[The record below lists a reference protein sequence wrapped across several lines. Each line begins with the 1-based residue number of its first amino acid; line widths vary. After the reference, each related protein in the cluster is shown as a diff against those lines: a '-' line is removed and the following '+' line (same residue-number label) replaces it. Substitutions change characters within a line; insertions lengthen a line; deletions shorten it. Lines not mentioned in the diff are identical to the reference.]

1 MEKYE
6 RLQEACD
13 TLKINRKG
21 LAEILKIHPSNAS
34 RLLNG
39 DTEFTWTYAELFQLK
54 TNVSAIWIMEGKGEF
69 WFEESGDG
77 KENLILRNIL
87 KIPGL
92 SEVLEKFIKLPQE
105 DQKIVTSLI
114 NRIYK
119 LSESKS
125 KK

>member
-6 RLQEACD
+6 RLQEACN

-69 WFEESGDG
+69 WFEES
-77 KENLILRNIL
+77 
-87 KIPGL
+87 
-92 SEVLEKFIKLPQE
+92 
-105 DQKIVTSLI
+105 
-114 NRIYK
+114 
-119 LSESKS
+119 
-125 KK
+125 

>member
-6 RLQEACD
+6 RLQEACN

-21 LAEILKIHPSNAS
+21 FAEILKIHPSNAS

-92 SEVLEKFIKLPQE
+92 SEVLEKFIKLHQE

>member
-6 RLQEACD
+6 RLQGACN

-92 SEVLEKFIKLPQE
+92 SEVLEKFIKLHQE

>member
-6 RLQEACD
+6 RLQEACN

-54 TNVSAIWIMEGKGEF
+54 TNVSAVWIMEGKGEF

-92 SEVLEKFIKLPQE
+92 SEVLEKFIKLHQE

>member
-1 MEKYE
+1 MEKFD
-6 RLQEACD
+6 RLQKACN

-21 LAEILKIHPSNAS
+21 LADILRIHPSNAS

-54 TNVSAIWIMEGKGEF
+54 TNVSANWIMEGKGDF
-69 WFEESGDG
+69 WSEESGNDKG
-77 KENLILRNIL
+77 KLILRAIL

-92 SEVLEKFIKLPQE
+92 GEVMEKFVKLHQE
-105 DQKIVTSLI
+105 DQNAVIEII
-114 NRIYK
+114 NRIYY
-119 LSESKS
+119 LSMSKF

>member
-54 TNVSAIWIMEGKGEF
+54 TNVSAVWIMEGKGEF

>member
-1 MEKYE
+1 
-6 RLQEACD
+6 
-13 TLKINRKG
+13 
-21 LAEILKIHPSNAS
+21 
-34 RLLNG
+34 
-39 DTEFTWTYAELFQLK
+39 
-54 TNVSAIWIMEGKGEF
+54 MEGKGEF

-92 SEVLEKFIKLPQE
+92 SEVLEKFIKLHQE

>member
-87 KIPGL
+87 KILGL

>member
-6 RLQEACD
+6 RLQEACN

-92 SEVLEKFIKLPQE
+92 SEVLEKFIKLHQE

>member
-92 SEVLEKFIKLPQE
+92 SEVLEKFIKLHQE

>member
-6 RLQEACD
+6 RLQEACN

>member
-54 TNVSAIWIMEGKGEF
+54 TNVSAVWIMEGKGEF

-92 SEVLEKFIKLPQE
+92 SEVLEKFIKLHQE

>member
-6 RLQEACD
+6 KLQEACNI
-13 TLKINRKG
+13 LKINRKG

-39 DTEFTWTYAELFQLK
+39 GTEFTWTYAELFQLK

-69 WFEESGDG
+69 WFEVSGND
-77 KENLILRNIL
+77 KEKSIIRNIL
-87 KIPGL
+87 KISGIA
-92 SEVLEKFIKLPQE
+92 EIMEKFVKLQNE
-105 DQKIVTSLI
+105 DQKIVMDLI

-119 LSESKS
+119 LSESKI